1 MRGTK
6 EIEARREKVRIQ
18 PEEWKQL
25 FMELWTAC
33 QGIVDAT
40 DSLEDDFKW
49 AEKHPDKMHI
59 VGKAGQGAEFAV
71 FRARRRLSY
80 QDFLVFREAVDEIK
94 SRKIPHNNQ
103 VDRRGHAE

>member
-1 MRGTK
+1 MSKLRGQ
-6 EIEARREKVRIQ
+6 RETERQRIS

-40 DSLEDDFKW
+40 DSLKADFEW
-49 AEKHPDKMHI
+49 AEKHPEPMYP

-80 QDFLVFREAVDEIK
+80 QDFLDFREVVDEIK

-103 VDRRGHAE
+103 VDRRGHVE